1 MLFKIEG
8 DEKYTPE
15 SDQKAFSHSTSA
27 ASPLLPCPFPFPWVL
42 ITVQPLD
49 TYVKM
54 L

>member
-8 DEKYTPE
+8 GDKYIPE
-15 SDQKAFSHSTSA
+15 SGQEAFSHSTSA
-27 ASPLLPCPFPFPWVL
+27 ASPLLPCPLPFPWVL
-42 ITVQPLD
+42 ITVQPLN